1 MRAGGRGSSTDTV
14 GGDDDSL
21 SVIMELRADT
31 IGVIIAE
38 GGGGG
43 SSTGTVGGD
52 DDSLSLLELRA
63 DDVISLSSVKS
74 ATASKSSNESKA
86 SIISSREK
94 SSFRVSYIQSSISV
108 QSLKVGAAITLLSAS
123 TTTSSL

>member
-1 MRAGGRGSSTDTV
+1 
-14 GGDDDSL
+14 
-21 SVIMELRADT
+21 MELRADT

-94 SSFRVSYIQSSISV
+94 SSFRVSYIHSSISV
-108 QSLKVGAAITLLSAS
+108 QSLKVEAAIGLLSAS